1 VADCLVV
8 QQSRNESRWTRPPT
22 LAGVVPVRALGP
34 EDAFCRLLGGISP
47 LRPDVVLDAR
57 KALSRVTVALTD
69 GARRTLA
76 PGRAVLAC
84 ARTPDRGDNTV
95 AVRARSHQLFS
106 VPARCVPVKVSVS
119 DPVSPSALEVTFG
132 LTYSTRSTLA
142 LDCDPPEAV
151 STSLWPLAP
160 VAVGKLSGV
169 APNSWVGGIQLA
181 LIEPGGGGG
190 DGGDIGHG
198 PPTCWVVV
206 DIHVSPLDVTP
217 TAPEGTAS
225 TAPDGSIQ
233 YDEVSHVERSA
244 GFDDEAQPGTA
255 PSTVV
260 TVGVVD
266 DPDGGVQEYGS
277 PEAACVQLPPWQSS
291 A

>member
-1 VADCLVV
+1 M
-8 QQSRNESRWTRPPT
+8 R
-22 LAGVVPVRALGP
+22 
-34 EDAFCRLLGGISP
+34 
-47 LRPDVVLDAR
+47 
-57 KALSRVTVALTD
+57 
-69 GARRTLA
+69 
-76 PGRAVLAC
+76 

-151 STSLWPLAP
+151 STSLSPLAP
-160 VAVGKLSGV
+160 VTVGKLSGV
-169 APNSWVGGIQLA
+169 APTSWVGGIQLA
-181 LIEPGGGGG
+181 LSEPGGGGG
-190 DGGDIGHG
+190 DIHS
-198 PPTCWVVV
+198 TSWVVV

-225 TAPDGSIQ
+225 TAPEVSIQ

>member
-1 VADCLVV
+1 
-8 QQSRNESRWTRPPT
+8 
-22 LAGVVPVRALGP
+22 VR
-34 EDAFCRLLGGISP
+34 
-47 LRPDVVLDAR
+47 
-57 KALSRVTVALTD
+57 
-69 GARRTLA
+69 
-76 PGRAVLAC
+76 
-84 ARTPDRGDNTV
+84 ARTPDRGDSAVT
-95 AVRARSHQLFS
+95 VRARSHQLFS

-151 STSLWPLAP
+151 STSLSPLAP
-160 VAVGKLSGV
+160 VTVGKLSGF
-169 APNSWVGGIQLA
+169 APNSWVGEL
-181 LIEPGGGGG
+181 E
-190 DGGDIGHG
+190 G
-198 PPTCWVVV
+198 PPRELVDV

-225 TAPDGSIQ
+225 TAPEVSIQ